1 MLLTERG
8 AALNTRQ
15 AYWRDLADYSV
26 WLRDNKSKEV
36 EKATTSDIKA
46 YLKDLGNKTH
56 TKGEKSGTIGN
67 RTVAR
72 RLSALRQFYRFMIS
86 EDVLTEDPTTTIE
99 SPKQTRTL
107 PKTLTEK
114 EIDTLINVA
123 GEKGTPESKRLVCL
137 LEMIY
142 ATGLRVSELVGLPM
156 SAIGE
161 DTQFLMVEGK
171 GGHAALPHMSKDAIT
186 IGSQIVVALQT
197 IVSRKLDPVDAGVVS
212 VTEFITDG
220 KKNILPGHGLIKG
233 DARAFSE
240 KTNKMIEKNMRQLV
254 KGICDAYGI
263 SYEVSYET
271 TCPMTLNHPKQAE
284 SATKAALK
292 LLGKEKI
299 NGDIEPRPFSEDFSV
314 MTNVKPGCFVLMGN
328 GKTESYGRP
337 LHSADYDFNDKLL
350 VAGSSYWV
358 ELAEQQLKSS

>member
-1 MLLTERG
+1 MARPGRPPLEKPELSKWVDSFIEMLLTERG

-171 GGHAALPHMSKDAIT
+171 GGHERLVPVSDSAQKAIDGYLAVRDKFIGEDDDGTLAKWVFPSKTSTSGHLTRQRFAQLLKDLSAA
-186 IGSQIVVALQT
+186 
-197 IVSRKLDPVDAGVVS
+197 AGM
-212 VTEFITDG
+212 EDG
-220 KKNILPGHGLIKG
+220 KVSPHIIRHAFATHLLKNGADLRSVQKMLGHADIATTQVYTHIIDEQKTKTVE
-233 DARAFSE
+233 E
-240 KTNKMIEKNMRQLV
+240 KH
-254 KGICDAYGI
+254 
-263 SYEVSYET
+263 
-271 TCPMTLNHPKQAE
+271 PM
-284 SATKAALK
+284 
-292 LLGKEKI
+292 GK
-299 NGDIEPRPFSEDFSV
+299 
-314 MTNVKPGCFVLMGN
+314 
-328 GKTESYGRP
+328 KTGTDS
-337 LHSADYDFNDKLL
+337 
-350 VAGSSYWV
+350 
-358 ELAEQQLKSS
+358 